1 MRRTLLAASALA
13 SLLPSVA
20 PALTRAPQQSLRH
33 DTIFVRGATLR
44 LPRVACVLSMEEHK
58 QTDDAKH
65 SSKPPA
71 TASAD
76 ADEPVLSVPPRVYFI
91 MGGPGSGKGT
101 QCEQLVDRFGMVH
114 LSAGELLRAE
124 VRSGSELGQE
134 ISRVIDQGQIV
145 KSETTVRLLQ
155 QAMAGCS
162 GPFLIDGFPRSISNL
177 EAFES
182 AVGQPAFMLFLDVSE
197 TEMEQRLLK
206 RGLSSGRSDDNAET
220 IVKRFR
226 TFVTDSMPV
235 VKILEGRGCL
245 RRIDADAS
253 ADVVFERVCNAFD
266 DQGLN
271 SVPESNGATEES
283 QAAV

>member
-1 MRRTLLAASALA
+1 
-13 SLLPSVA
+13 
-20 PALTRAPQQSLRH
+20 
-33 DTIFVRGATLR
+33 
-44 LPRVACVLSMEEHK
+44 
-58 QTDDAKH
+58 
-65 SSKPPA
+65 
-71 TASAD
+71 
-76 ADEPVLSVPPRVYFI
+76 
-91 MGGPGSGKGT
+91 
-101 QCEQLVDRFGMVH
+101 
-114 LSAGELLRAE
+114 
-124 VRSGSELGQE
+124 
-134 ISRVIDQGQIV
+134 
-145 KSETTVRLLQ
+145 
-155 QAMAGCS
+155 
-162 GPFLIDGFPRSISNL
+162 
-177 EAFES
+177 
-182 AVGQPAFMLFLDVSE
+182 MLFLDVSE